1 MNVSRLPCWLGIVP
15 HIPRYAVNMLAAGGM
30 PMTVADGSSLIR
42 PGLVALWAAPRSRS
56 TAVFRYMVEHG
67 GLVTV
72 HEPFDNIGDYGSTEV
87 NGRPVSDPTEL
98 ITTLLGLAETSAVFM
113 KETTDR
119 RHHAAL
125 ASRRFL
131 AEVTHTFLIRE
142 PAEIAASCY
151 ALQGPRLTLAEIGLE
166 YAYDLYQAILAAGG
180 GQPVVVDSADLIA
193 DPAAA
198 MAAYC
203 AATGIPFRRSAL
215 SWSPGERDEWRRSAR
230 WHTRVS
236 QSSGFTQA
244 ATSYEITATNNA
256 MLARYSAHHEP
267 FYQKLRAHRITIS

>member
-1 MNVSRLPCWLGIVP
+1 V
-15 HIPRYAVNMLAAGGM
+15 AVAEEWAMTLAG
-30 PMTVADGSSLIR
+30 DSSSARSGLI
-42 PGLVALWAAPRSRS
+42 ALWAAPRSRS

-67 GLVTV
+67 GLVAL

-87 NGRPVSDPTEL
+87 NGQPISDPAEL
-98 ITTLLGLAETSAVFM
+98 ITTLLGLAGTATVFF

-119 RHHAAL
+119 RHHAVL
-125 ASRRFL
+125 ANQRFL
-131 AEVTHTFLIRE
+131 AGARHTFLIRA

-151 ALQGPRLTLAEIGLE
+151 ALQGPGLTLAEIGLE
-166 YAYDLYQAILAAGG
+166 YAYGLYQAILAAGG
-180 GQPVVVDSADLIA
+180 AQPVVVDSGDLIA
-193 DPAAA
+193 DPGAT

-215 SWSPGERDEWRRSAR
+215 HWSPGERDEWRHSAR

-236 QSSGFTQA
+236 QSSGFTRS
-244 ATSYEITATNNA
+244 ATSYAVTAANNA

-267 FYQKLRAHRITIS
+267 FYRELRAHRITI

>member
-1 MNVSRLPCWLGIVP
+1 M
-15 HIPRYAVNMLAAGGM
+15 AVAG
-30 PMTVADGSSLIR
+30 DSSLIR
-42 PGLVALWAAPRSRS
+42 PGLVALWAPMRSRS

-67 GLVTV
+67 GMVAL
-72 HEPFDNIGDYGSTEV
+72 HEPFDNIGDHGSTEV
-87 NGRPVSDPTEL
+87 NGHPVSDPVEL
-98 ITTLLGLAETSAVFM
+98 VTTLLSLAETTAVFF

-119 RHHAAL
+119 RHHAVL
-125 ASRRFL
+125 ADRRFL
-131 AEVTHTFLIRE
+131 AEVTHTFLIRA

-166 YAYDLYQAILAAGG
+166 YAYELYQAILEAGG
-180 GQPVVVDSADLIA
+180 AQPVVVDSDDLTH
-193 DPAAA
+193 DPAAT

-215 SWSPGERDEWRRSAR
+215 HWSPGERDEWRPSAR

-236 QSSGFTQA
+236 QSSGFMQSTA
-244 ATSYEITATNNA
+244 SYEITTANNA

-267 FYQKLRAHRITIS
+267 FYRELRAHRITIP